1 MSSAPSSWTL
11 EPPIDHGE
19 LCQRVRFSLDDPPPP
34 TEAQLDRRRKQMIER
49 REFYRSTML
58 RVSPRLMPE
67 LHRTV
72 QQAAQRLMLSA
83 EPEVF
88 VKADPSLNAHAMH
101 TPGEAPVVVL
111 HSAII
116 HLLSPDELAAV
127 IGHEIGH
134 TTFAHGSGSREAE
147 SVHGEMLE
155 LENSRAAE
163 ISADRV
169 GVLAAPSLEA
179 ALFAELKMASGL
191 GNAHL
196 HLDVEAVL
204 ENLNRRSEEFDRNWE
219 INTHPEL
226 TLRFWAEHAF
236 AQSDLF
242 RSLRGESG
250 GRPFAEVE
258 REIEERFLALGG
270 GIAFRSAADLL
281 HESLAWLGVLI
292 VSEDGNV
299 TDQERDTL
307 VRHVGLLWAED
318 ACAYARR
325 HGRKAV
331 ERRARE
337 TVRGLVHTGAR
348 TRSRLLRQLEALAHG
363 AGDPDRLQAM
373 TEFVQKVLTD
383 D

>member
-1 MSSAPSSWTL
+1 MSSAVSTWTM
-11 EPPIDHGE
+11 EPPLDHGE
-19 LCQRVRFSLDDPPPP
+19 LCQRVRFSLDDPPAP
-34 TEAQLDRRRKQMIER
+34 TEQQLDRRRKHALER
-49 REFYRSTML
+49 REFYRGSML
-58 RVSPRLMPE
+58 RVGPRLMPA

-72 QQAAQRLMLSA
+72 EQAARRLMLPS

-88 VKADPSLNAHAMH
+88 IKGDPTLNAQAIPV
-101 TPGEAPVVVL
+101 PGEAPVVVV
-111 HSAII
+111 HSATVN
-116 HLLSPDELAAV
+116 LLTPDELASV

-134 TTFAHGSGSREAE
+134 ATFAHGYGSRDAE
-147 SVHGEMLE
+147 SSTGEMFE

-169 GVLAAPSLEA
+169 GLLAGPSLEST
-179 ALFAELKMASGL
+179 LLAELKMASGL
-191 GNAHL
+191 GSAHL
-196 HLDVEAVL
+196 QLDVEAVL
-204 ENLNRRSEEFDRNWE
+204 ENFKNRSEEFDRNWE

-236 AQSDLF
+236 AQTDLF

-270 GIAFRSAADLL
+270 GIAFRAAADVL
-281 HESLAWLGVLI
+281 HESLAWMGVLI

-325 HGRKAV
+325 QGRKAV
-331 ERRARE
+331 ERRAKE
-337 TVRGLVHTGAR
+337 TVRALLHTGAR
-348 TRSRLLRQLEALAHG
+348 TRNRLMRQIQDLAG
-363 AGDPDRLQAM
+363 SANPAKAEEML
-373 TEFVQKVLTD
+373 EFVRTALSD
-383 D
+383 A